1 MPSGGLLGG
10 PSGRLGPFIRDESV
24 GPRTEGNPVR
34 KSGKRKLA
42 LPGVGL
48 Y

>member
-1 MPSGGLLGG
+1 MLSGGLLGG
-10 PSGRLGPFIRDESV
+10 SSGRLGPFIRDESV

-34 KSGKRKLA
+34 KSARRKLRP
-42 LPGVGL
+42 PGVGL